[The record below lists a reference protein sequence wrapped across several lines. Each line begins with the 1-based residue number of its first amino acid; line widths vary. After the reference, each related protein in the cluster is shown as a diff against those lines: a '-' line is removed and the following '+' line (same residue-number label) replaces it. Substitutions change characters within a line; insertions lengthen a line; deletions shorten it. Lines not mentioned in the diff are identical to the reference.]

1 MGEKPLN
8 LMRKGVGRTNKWT
21 YQESNMI
28 TQAPWED
35 GSPRGSLAALL
46 GNPYGSSLG
55 FLIISASFLWLSRD
69 SFGFPLVLSPL
80 AWRDQ

>member
-8 LMRKGVGRTNKWT
+8 LMRKGVSRTNKWT

-35 GSPRGSLAALL
+35 GSPRGSLAVLR
-46 GNPYGSSLG
+46 GLG

-69 SFGFPLVLSPL
+69 LFGFPLVLSPL